1 MKNKYRNQQIQNQ
14 FKNYKMKKLFYL
26 FCLVVLLGISGN
38 VMGQS
43 KGNAP
48 APGATHTYSVVPNTG
63 SNYLWFV
70 TKNGVSADAGGDA
83 VLSATTGESITI
95 TWKNT
100 LVEST
105 DYYYVH
111 VVETANGCKNEKVMP
126 VKIVASPFYVTIAA
140 ANLTDCWDAPVTVVE
155 TGTSAAP
162 AVAYNHGTATVDYTV
177 TPHGTSA
184 AHAGYTFSIALP
196 LDAAYTAVPSILSG
210 AATISNGVVTVTD
223 NNPVTISYSVTR
235 TNLTDGTDA
244 TGDQADFTAIA
255 TVSNGLYNG
264 ISDNGTDPKSGK
276 TVVSR
281 PHTPSIITN

>member
-1 MKNKYRNQQIQNQ
+1 
-14 FKNYKMKKLFYL
+14 MKKLFYL
-26 FCLVVLLGISGN
+26 FSLVVLLGISGN

-48 APGATHTYSVVPNTG
+48 APGATHSYSVAPNPG
-63 SNYLWFV
+63 STYLWFV

-111 VVETANGCKNEKVMP
+111 VVETADGCKNEKVMP
-126 VKIVASPFYVTIAA
+126 VKIVASPFYVSIAA
-140 ANLTDCWDAPVTVVE
+140 ANTTDCWDGPVTVVE

-162 AVAYNHGTATVDYTV
+162 AVEYNHGTATVV
-177 TPHGTSA
+177 TPHGTSN

-223 NNPVTISYSVTR
+223 NNPVTISYSISR
-235 TNLTDGTDA
+235 TNLADGTDA
-244 TGDQADFTAIA
+244 AGDQADFTATA

-264 ISDNGTDPKSGK
+264 ISDNGTDPKSGETK
-276 TVVSR
+276 VSR
-281 PHTPSIITN
+281 PHTPSITTN